1 MEDDMKNITL
11 SIDDA
16 LLDQARIYAAKRGTS
31 VTALVRE
38 YLVQVANSDE
48 RIQRARAEIR
58 KMSGRDGLAVGDRS
72 WSRDDLHG
80 R

>member
-1 MEDDMKNITL
+1 MEVEMKNITL

-16 LLDQARIYAAKRGTS
+16 LLDQARVYAAKRGTS

-38 YLVQVANSDE
+38 YLIQVANADD

-58 KMSGRDGLAVGDRS
+58 KMSGRDGLAVGDQH
-72 WSRDDLHG
+72 WSRDDLHD

>member
-1 MEDDMKNITL
+1 MTKNLTL

-16 LLDQARIYAAKRGTS
+16 LIDQARVYAAKRGTT

-38 YLVQVANSDE
+38 YLIQIASSDD

-58 KMSGRDGLAVGDRS
+58 KMSGHDGLAVGDRG
-72 WSRDDLHG
+72 WSRDDLHD

>member
-1 MEDDMKNITL
+1 MEGDMKNITL
-11 SIDDA
+11 SVDEA
-16 LLDQARIYAAKRGTS
+16 LLDQARIYAAKRGTT
-31 VTALVRE
+31 VNALVRD
-38 YLVQVANSDE
+38 YLSQIAASDD

-58 KMSGRDGLAVGDRS
+58 KMSGRDGLAVGDRG

>member
-1 MEDDMKNITL
+1 MGDDMKNITL
-11 SIDDA
+11 SIEDA
-16 LLDQARIYAAKRGTS
+16 LLDKARIYAAKRGTS

>member
-11 SIDDA
+11 SIEDA
-16 LLDQARIYAAKRGTS
+16 LLDKARIYAAKRGTS

-38 YLVQVANSDE
+38 YLIQIANSDE

>member
-11 SIDDA
+11 SIEDA
-16 LLDQARIYAAKRGTS
+16 LLDKARIYAAKRGTS

-58 KMSGRDGLAVGDRS
+58 KMSGHDGLAVGDRS

>member
-11 SIDDA
+11 AMDEA
-16 LLDQARIYAAKRGTS
+16 LLEQARIYAAKRGTT
-31 VTALVRE
+31 VNALVRD
-38 YLVQVANSDE
+38 YLSQIATSDD
-48 RIQRARAEIR
+48 RIERARAEIR
-58 KMSGRDGLAVGDRS
+58 KMSGRDGLAVGERF

>member
-11 SIDDA
+11 SIEDA
-16 LLDQARIYAAKRGTS
+16 LLDKVRIYAAKRGTS